1 MKEQLLGYVVGDKN
15 VPYHTPL
22 AVTLPIGDWLRI
34 QTVVVVMEM
43 QMEREPTSSKEFL
56 KSMADT
62 RGRLVKAIKL
72 ARGLD

>member
-1 MKEQLLGYVVGDKN
+1 MREQLLGYVVGGKN
-15 VPYHTPL
+15 VPYNTPL

-34 QTVVVVMEM
+34 QTFVVAMEV
-43 QMEREPTSSKEFL
+43 QMKREPSSSQEFL

-62 RGRLVKAIKL
+62 RKRLAQSIKK